1 MVSVLTPQCNICLT
15 PFPGLPPRRSQYCL
29 VRECRELE
37 EAYGTNYT
45 DRISIAEEGECLH
58 RRVVREDIV
67 TRDRAM
73 TLAKCSQNG
82 KALIVAEVAILVGRS
97 FETTLR
103 LPVLQ
108 LTLQASF
115 TLRLPVLQLTL
126 QASFTLRLPVL
137 QLTLQGSF
145 TLGYIGTSEREHCQ
159 VHTTL

>member
-1 MVSVLTPQCNICLT
+1 M
-15 PFPGLPPRRSQYCL
+15 
-29 VRECRELE
+29 
-37 EAYGTNYT
+37 
-45 DRISIAEEGECLH
+45 
-58 RRVVREDIV
+58 

-97 FETTLR
+97 FGTTLH

-115 TLRLPVLQLTL
+115 TLH
-126 QASFTLRLPVL
+126 LPVL

-145 TLGYIGTSEREHCQ
+145 TLGYIGTSERALPSTCNSLKGPCLGLLYNPLSAAFPPSLHR
-159 VHTTL
+159 LAA